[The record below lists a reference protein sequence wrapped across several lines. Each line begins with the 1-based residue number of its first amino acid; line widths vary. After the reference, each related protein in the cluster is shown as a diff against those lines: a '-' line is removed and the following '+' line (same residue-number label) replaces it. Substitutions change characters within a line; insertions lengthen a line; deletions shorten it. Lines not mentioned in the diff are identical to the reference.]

1 MNLKKFGL
9 ISLIQMVFLLI
20 VTSSQ
25 AYIGLCCAH
34 CGGNMPLNLI
44 GAGIPEPKEFRV
56 KVSQMY
62 MNMGSLRDGTSDI
75 NHTSLLGPP
84 PMGKFLVVPTS
95 MDMFMTMFGGAY
107 SFTDNFAAM
116 AMISYKRNHMDMQF
130 GSIAQGMAAN
140 GEDGFSMFSE
150 GIGDLKLVSKYRLYS
165 DDHLAPTTQ
174 FSILAGLSVPTGSI
188 NEEFSRNPIL
198 AQNGTILPFKMQMG
212 SGTVD
217 PILGLTYQG
226 STDPFWYGTNV
237 TYTGR
242 WYDNSQG
249 YQQGDEVKV
258 DVYGMYQFHP
268 KVVVQAQLNFHY
280 EGRYS
285 DEPDRGKIDGEGHVM
300 GNPNNIF
307 ASPLFDPDNYGGTKL
322 NVSAGVQFQPLPLHI
337 MELVASKPVHQDLN
351 GPQLQEDWR
360 IMFSYYIEIPTKSSR
375 RYVGDKP
382 PTELGF

>member
-1 MNLKKFGL
+1 MVMNLKKFGL
-9 ISLIQMVFLLI
+9 ISLIQMMFLLI

-62 MNMGSLRDGTSDI
+62 MNMGSLRDGTTDI
-75 NHTSLLGPP
+75 DTRSLLGMPN
-84 PMGKFLVVPTS
+84 GNTFAVVPAS
-95 MDMFMTMFGGAY
+95 MDMFMTMIGGAY

-116 AMISYKRNHMDMQF
+116 AMISYKRNHMEMQF
-130 GSIAQGMAAN
+130 NSGLTNMTGV
-140 GEDGFSMFSE
+140 GGFSMFSE
-150 GIGDLKLVSKYRLYS
+150 GIGDLKLVTKYRLYS

-174 FSILAGLSVPTGSI
+174 FSILAGLSVPTGNI
-188 NEEFSRNPIL
+188 DEAFTRNPVL
-198 AQNGTILPFKMQMG
+198 VQNGRILPFKMQMG

-217 PILGLTYQG
+217 PIIGLTYQG

-242 WYDNSQG
+242 WYDNDEG

-285 DEPDRGKIDGEGHVM
+285 DEPDAGKINGDGHV
-300 GNPNNIF
+300 GFNPANAF
-307 ASPLFDPDNYGGTKL
+307 LSPLFNPDNYGGTKL
-322 NVSAGVQFQPLPLHI
+322 SVAAGIQFQPFPLHV
-337 MELVASKPVHQDLN
+337 MELLASKPVHQDLN

-382 PTELGF
+382 PSELGF